1 MRNRW
6 TVADGC
12 SWAGCM
18 QPLPAAHVLPVVNI
32 LEQIAKRL
40 VRKLLKAAAGLE
52 R

>member
-1 MRNRW
+1 
-6 TVADGC
+6 
-12 SWAGCM
+12 M